1 MHLRKPITRR
11 EFVQL
16 LVVALVGWGIGALLK
31 DVAPVGRDVGASPIA
46 RAMLEDEVSP
56 SRTFGPPT
64 LSVVVF
70 TDYQCPACK
79 LASPAFDAAVAK
91 DAHIRVIYRDW
102 PIFGPRS
109 ERAAR
114 VAIAAARQGIYPAL
128 HERLMA
134 ERRVI
139 DEMVL
144 REDLEA
150 AGGNWA
156 TAQRDLRTHANDID
170 AQLERNSRNAASLK
184 VAGTPA
190 YLIGPLLVTGAL
202 DESGFAKVIAAARA
216 HVR

>member
-1 MHLRKPITRR
+1 MHLKRSITRK
-11 EFVQL
+11 EFAQL
-16 LVVALVGWGIGALLK
+16 LVVVLVGWFIGALLR
-31 DVAPVGRDVGASPIA
+31 DVAPVGRDVGANPIA

-56 SRTFGPPT
+56 SWTVGAPT
-64 LSVVVF
+64 LTVVVF

-79 LASPAFDAAVAK
+79 LANPAFHAAVAR
-91 DAHIRVIYRDW
+91 DGHMRVIYRDW

-114 VAIAAARQGIYPAL
+114 VALAAARQGIYPAL

-156 TAQRDLRTHANDID
+156 TAQRDLRTHAIEID
-170 AQLERNSRNAASLK
+170 TQLERNSRDAASLK

-202 DESGFAKVIAAARA
+202 DESGFAKAIVAARA
-216 HVR
+216 QVR